1 MLYLRLICSINQT
14 DEMDNVDL
22 SHLSSLTSD
31 DRASK
36 KRKRFFANLAT
47 VKGLILVVAGG
58 IALLAPQVSLP
69 IVRLA
74 SAVALIVWGLTEVWT
89 ATRYWRDVGVG
100 GLSLALISIV
110 TGVGI
115 LLVAPG
121 LEILLILSGTY
132 LFVRGVVVAIHLI
145 FRRNGQIAERT
156 ISALLQITLGIMLF
170 FLPDAVAT
178 ALFGFAALTAVSVG
192 SIFLY
197 YGFLR
202 EQEVQ
207 DLDVATLAWICKR
220 WLRENDLGF
229 EVRSEIAEG
238 LYFEEPQ
245 RRGKLRS
252 WWTMLGLSVL
262 IATFGILQDSTA
274 VVIGAMLIAPL
285 MIPIL
290 GAAGA
295 IVNGRRR
302 RLLSSLALVLMG
314 AGMSIFVAFAVGR
327 WTPDLIQVEVNSQI
341 ASRVSPNL
349 IDMGIA
355 LAAGAAGAFATVN
368 RRVAGSI
375 AGVAIAVALVPPL
388 GVAGLTLE
396 IGEFALAWGAF
407 LLFLA
412 NFVAI
417 LLSATLVFALGGW
430 VSVKRLRAHVNDVYV
445 TAGLVGATAMVVIVP
460 LLFTQQGIVSQARNL
475 ATAAGIVD
483 RWVGETNLDLA
494 VQEVEISEDTVTV
507 RVQGSDAF
515 PDPDTLGRELGESL
529 NKPIDLDIFFTPT
542 EAIRYRAP
550 SNP

>member
-207 DLDVATLAWICKR
+207 DLNVTTLAWICKR

>member
-1 MLYLRLICSINQT
+1 M
-14 DEMDNVDL
+14 
-22 SHLSSLTSD
+22 
-31 DRASK
+31 
-36 KRKRFFANLAT
+36 
-47 VKGLILVVAGG
+47 
-58 IALLAPQVSLP
+58 
-69 IVRLA
+69 
-74 SAVALIVWGLTEVWT
+74 
-89 ATRYWRDVGVG
+89 
-100 GLSLALISIV
+100 
-110 TGVGI
+110 
-115 LLVAPG
+115 
-121 LEILLILSGTY
+121 
-132 LFVRGVVVAIHLI
+132 
-145 FRRNGQIAERT
+145 
-156 ISALLQITLGIMLF
+156 
-170 FLPDAVAT
+170 
-178 ALFGFAALTAVSVG
+178 
-192 SIFLY
+192 
-197 YGFLR
+197 
-202 EQEVQ
+202 
-207 DLDVATLAWICKR
+207 ATLAGICKR

-274 VVIGAMLIAPL
+274 VVIGAMLMAPL
-285 MIPIL
+285 MKPIL

-388 GVAGLTLE
+388 GVVGLTLE

-407 LLFLA
+407 LLFVA
-412 NFVAI
+412 HFVAI

-430 VSVKRLRAHVNDVYV
+430 VSVKRLRAHVNDAYV

-460 LLFTQQGIVSQARNL
+460 LLFTQQGIVSQAQNL
-475 ATAAGIVD
+475 ATAVGIVD
-483 RWVGETNLDLA
+483 RWVEETNLDLA

-507 RVQGSDAF
+507 RVQGSDVF
-515 PDPDTLGRELGESL
+515 PDPDTLGRELRESL

>member
-1 MLYLRLICSINQT
+1 M
-14 DEMDNVDL
+14 E
-22 SHLSSLTSD
+22 
-31 DRASK
+31 
-36 KRKRFFANLAT
+36 
-47 VKGLILVVAGG
+47 
-58 IALLAPQVSLP
+58 
-69 IVRLA
+69 
-74 SAVALIVWGLTEVWT
+74 
-89 ATRYWRDVGVG
+89 
-100 GLSLALISIV
+100 
-110 TGVGI
+110 
-115 LLVAPG
+115 
-121 LEILLILSGTY
+121 
-132 LFVRGVVVAIHLI
+132 
-145 FRRNGQIAERT
+145 
-156 ISALLQITLGIMLF
+156 
-170 FLPDAVAT
+170 T

-192 SIFLY
+192 AIFLY

-207 DLDVATLAWICKR
+207 DLNVATLAGICKR

-274 VVIGAMLIAPL
+274 VVIGAMLMAPL
-285 MIPIL
+285 MKPIL

-388 GVAGLTLE
+388 GVVGLTLE

-407 LLFLA
+407 LLFVA
-412 NFVAI
+412 HFVAI

-430 VSVKRLRAHVNDVYV
+430 VSVKRLRAHVNDAYV

-460 LLFTQQGIVSQARNL
+460 LLFTQQGIVSQAQNL
-475 ATAAGIVD
+475 ATAVGIVD
-483 RWVGETNLDLA
+483 RWVEETNLDLA

-507 RVQGSDAF
+507 RVQGSDVF
-515 PDPDTLGRELGESL
+515 PDPDTLGRELRESL

>member
-207 DLDVATLAWICKR
+207 DLNVATLAWICKR

>member
-1 MLYLRLICSINQT
+1 MLYLRLVCSINQT

-207 DLDVATLAWICKR
+207 DLNVTTLAWICKR